1 MVVRASNKGNGKNNE
16 KLWLENNFTQVPHD
30 ILEALAKTHLAP
42 NESKVV
48 FFIIRKTF
56 GWNKL
61 EDWIALSQIVEATGI
76 AKPNVSRTL
85 NSLKRRNI
93 IERPDRWHMGLQLDH
108 TLWCLNRSV
117 TVAVTP
123 VTSYQYR

>member
-1 MVVRASNKGNGKNNE
+1 MPGS
-16 KLWLENNFTQVPHD
+16 KLRLKREFLQAPNVLFEN
-30 ILEALAKTHLAP
+30 LARTYLSP
-42 NESKVV
+42 NESKIVS
-48 FFIIRKTF
+48 FIIRKTY
-56 GWNKL
+56 GWHKL

-93 IERPDRWHMGLQLDH
+93 IERPDRWHVGLQLDH
-108 TLWCLNRSV
+108 TLWRLNRSV